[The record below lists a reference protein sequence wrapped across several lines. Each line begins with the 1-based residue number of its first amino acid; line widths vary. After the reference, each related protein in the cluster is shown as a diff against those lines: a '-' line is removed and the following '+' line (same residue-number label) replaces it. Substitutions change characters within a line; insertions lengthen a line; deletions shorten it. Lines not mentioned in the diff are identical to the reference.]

1 MLDVDWQELFSF
13 SVPAAELVVRG
24 TAMYWF
30 LFLLFRFVVRRDAG
44 GVAMADILVLVIIAD
59 AAQNAMAGEYR
70 SVTDG
75 MTLVATIV
83 FWNYLLDWLCYRFPA
98 LEQVLQ
104 PRPLLLVKD
113 GRMLL
118 DNMRRQ
124 MLTREELLAKIR
136 EEGLEDL
143 KAVKRAYME
152 SDGKISVIKKKEARL

>member
-1 MLDVDWQELFSF
+1 MLAVDWQELFSF
-13 SVPAAELVVRG
+13 SVAPAELVVRG
-24 TAMYWF
+24 TAMFWF
-30 LFLLFRFVVRRDAG
+30 LYLLFRFIVRRDAG
-44 GVAMADILVLVIIAD
+44 GVGTADILVLVIVAD

-70 SVTDG
+70 SITDG
-75 MTLVATIV
+75 MVLVGTIV

-98 LEQVLQ
+98 FEQVLQ

-118 DNMRRQ
+118 NNMRREL
-124 MLTREELLAKIR
+124 LTREELLGRIR

-152 SDGKISVIKKKEARL
+152 SDGKISVIKK

>member
-1 MLDVDWQELFSF
+1 MLAVDWQELFSF
-13 SVPAAELVVRG
+13 SVAPAELVVRG
-24 TAMYWF
+24 TAMFWF
-30 LFLLFRFVVRRDAG
+30 LYLLFRFVVRRDAG
-44 GVAMADILVLVIIAD
+44 GVGMADILVLVIVAD

-70 SVTDG
+70 SITDG
-75 MTLVATIV
+75 MVLVGTIV

-152 SDGKISVIKKKEARL
+152 SDGKISVIKKI

>member
-1 MLDVDWQELFSF
+1 MLDVDWHELFSF
-13 SVPAAELVVRG
+13 SVPAAELIVRG
-24 TAMYWF
+24 TVMYWF

-44 GVAMADILVLVIIAD
+44 GMGMADILVLVIVAD

-70 SVTDG
+70 SITDG

-83 FWNYLLDWLCYRFPA
+83 FWNYLLDWLCYRFHA
-98 LEQVLQ
+98 MEQLLQ

-113 GRMLL
+113 GRLLL

-124 MLTREELLAKIR
+124 WLTREELVAKIR
-136 EEGLEDL
+136 EQGLEDL

-152 SDGKISVIKKKEARL
+152 SDGKISVIKK

>member
-13 SVPAAELVVRG
+13 SLAPAELIVRG
-24 TAMYWF
+24 TAMFWF
-30 LFLLFRFVVRRDAG
+30 LYVLFRCVVRRDAG
-44 GVAMADILVLVIIAD
+44 GVGMADILVLVIVAD

-70 SVTDG
+70 SIVDG
-75 MTLVATIV
+75 MVLVGTII

-113 GRMLL
+113 GQMLF

-124 MLTREELLAKIR
+124 LLTREELLAKIR

-143 KAVKRAYME
+143 AAVKRAYME
-152 SDGKISVIKKKEARL
+152 SDGKISVVKK

>member
-1 MLDVDWQELFSF
+1 MLAVDWQELFSF
-13 SVPAAELVVRG
+13 SVAPAELVVRG
-24 TAMYWF
+24 TAMFWF
-30 LFLLFRFVVRRDAG
+30 LYLLFRFIVRRDAG
-44 GVAMADILVLVIIAD
+44 GVGMADILVLVIVAD

-70 SVTDG
+70 SITDG
-75 MTLVATIV
+75 MVLVGTIV

-124 MLTREELLAKIR
+124 FLTRDELLAKIR

-152 SDGKISVIKKKEARL
+152 SDGKISVIKK

>member
-44 GVAMADILVLVIIAD
+44 GMGMADILVLVIVAD

-152 SDGKISVIKKKEARL
+152 SDGKISVIRK

>member
-44 GVAMADILVLVIIAD
+44 GVAMADILVLVIVAD

-152 SDGKISVIKKKEARL
+152 SDGKISVIKKKEI

>member
-1 MLDVDWQELFSF
+1 MLAVDWQELFSF
-13 SVPAAELVVRG
+13 SVAPAELVVRG
-24 TAMYWF
+24 TAMFWF
-30 LFLLFRFVVRRDAG
+30 LYLLFRFVVRRDAG
-44 GVAMADILVLVIIAD
+44 GVGMADILVLVIVAD

-70 SVTDG
+70 SITDG
-75 MTLVATIV
+75 MVLVGTIV

-152 SDGKISVIKKKEARL
+152 SDGKISVIKK

>member
-24 TAMYWF
+24 TAMFWF
-30 LFLLFRFVVRRDAG
+30 LYLLFRFIVRRDAG
-44 GVAMADILVLVIIAD
+44 GVGMADILVLVIVAD

-70 SVTDG
+70 SIADG
-75 MTLVATIV
+75 MLLVGTIV

-118 DNMRRQ
+118 NNMRRQ
-124 MLTREELLAKIR
+124 LLTREELLAKIR

-152 SDGKISVIKKKEARL
+152 SDGKISVIKK

>member
-13 SVPAAELVVRG
+13 SVAPAELVVRG
-24 TAMYWF
+24 TAMFWF
-30 LFLLFRFVVRRDAG
+30 LYLLFRFIVRRDAG
-44 GVAMADILVLVIIAD
+44 GVGMADILVLVIVAD

-70 SVTDG
+70 SITDG
-75 MTLVATIV
+75 MVLVGTIV

-98 LEQVLQ
+98 FEKVLQ

-124 MLTREELLAKIR
+124 FLTRDELLAKIR

-152 SDGKISVIKKKEARL
+152 SDGKISVIKK

>member
-152 SDGKISVIKKKEARL
+152 SDGKISVIKKKEI